1 MCNYHLHF
9 TNDETED
16 QRGYVCSRSDA
27 GQWLS
32 WEWEQGQSDSRPA
45 VLHCLPFRSHCLK
58 QSSISIHHRKGGN
71 YAGPRA
77 SLTPPLS
84 QLNGKTSQDWPRTPC
99 PSHISTALCFLT
111 SKLSWVRQDLLLY
124 VLAAHTGSSF
134 RGSSASENK
143 GRIMGK
149 RRSSL
154 TDRRLWV
161 PGAAKKKEGHSFRT
175 LMNSEAKTV
184 PLWKQYEGHL
194 GEALGSPLLPGV
206 RIHVQKD
213 RIKIAAMPDTD
224 MFAESLKIPI
234 TEPLEPK
241 ELWTSAL
248 AEPQLDSLITQN
260 CMDFSIPGFS
270 TDGLCAPPKNKSPV
284 GYMGM
289 LFPQMK
295 VAFLN

>member
-161 PGAAKKKEGHSFRT
+161 PGAAKKRKDTPSGPSWILRPRQYPFGINMRGISGRPWAHPCYLESEYMCRKTELKLQQCLIQICLQSHSKSPSQSPWNPR
-175 LMNSEAKTV
+175 NSELL
-184 PLWKQYEGHL
+184 LWQ
-194 GEALGSPLLPGV
+194 SPN
-206 RIHVQKD
+206 
-213 RIKIAAMPDTD
+213 
-224 MFAESLKIPI
+224 
-234 TEPLEPK
+234 
-241 ELWTSAL
+241 WTL
-248 AEPQLDSLITQN
+248 
-260 CMDFSIPGFS
+260 
-270 TDGLCAPPKNKSPV
+270 
-284 GYMGM
+284 
-289 LFPQMK
+289 
-295 VAFLN
+295 